1 MGYALYIIGI
11 LGSIACW
18 VIVLIKMFKTEKPLI
33 GILGI
38 LCNLWAFIWG
48 WMNSSKLGL
57 KNIMLGWSVSIV
69 LCVIGAVMS
78 GAALKAE
85 IEKQQKAVP
94 SAVPAPAP

>member
-11 LGSIACW
+11 LGVIACW

-57 KNIMLGWSVSIV
+57 KNIMIAWTASIV
-69 LCVIGAVMS
+69 LCIVGGAMS
-78 GAALKAE
+78 GAALAKE
-85 IEKQQKAVP
+85 IEKQQKAIP
-94 SAVPAPAP
+94 ASAPVR